1 MWKSDHVNLR
11 HILVKN
17 VCLTLHIA
25 KLRLFIGSFWAIEL
39 IKSGKSETAIMLI
52 RVGKCDTM
60 KCITN

>member
-17 VCLTLHIA
+17 VCLT
-25 KLRLFIGSFWAIEL
+25 LFIGSFWAIEL